1 MFVALDALDTSG
13 DTSRVQV
20 SLRDIY
26 GNIVFGQNGQKV
38 DIGLQSTNISSTN
51 GSKLSYNGT
60 TGSTLSLNETA
71 DQPAIWII
79 DVTGTIA
86 GTRSLLRAQ
95 SSRDLSL
102 NSYIINAS
110 DPNLRDVIFG
120 SSKNTILLSKGAVV
134 SPKDIHDLNPS
145 FSYAFLTG
153 DAYVDQDGGETMGD
167 AMIFDRESRVLGVT
181 SYSSRGGSQR
191 IGGILSTGK
200 PELSNIG

>member
-1 MFVALDALDTSG
+1 M
-13 DTSRVQV
+13 
-20 SLRDIY
+20 
-26 GNIVFGQNGQKV
+26 
-38 DIGLQSTNISSTN
+38 
-51 GSKLSYNGT
+51 
-60 TGSTLSLNETA
+60 NETTN
-71 DQPAIWII
+71 QPVIWVI

-95 SSRDLSL
+95 SSRDLSS

-110 DPNLRDVIFG
+110 DPNLKEVIFG
-120 SSKNTILLSKGAVV
+120 SSKNSLLLSKGAVV
-134 SPKDIHDLNPS
+134 SPQDIHNLNPS

-153 DAYVDQDGGETMGD
+153 DAYADQDGGETMGD

-191 IGGILSTGK
+191 VGGILSTGK

>member
-1 MFVALDALDTSG
+1 M
-13 DTSRVQV
+13 
-20 SLRDIY
+20 
-26 GNIVFGQNGQKV
+26 
-38 DIGLQSTNISSTN
+38 
-51 GSKLSYNGT
+51 
-60 TGSTLSLNETA
+60 NETA
-71 DQPAIWII
+71 NQPAIWII

-110 DPNLRDVIFG
+110 DPNLKEVIFG
-120 SSKNTILLSKGAVV
+120 SSKNSLLLSKGAVV
-134 SPKDIHDLNPS
+134 SPQDIHNLNPS

-153 DAYVDQDGGETMGD
+153 DAYADQDGGETMGD
-167 AMIFDRESRVLGVT
+167 AMIFDRQSRVLGVT